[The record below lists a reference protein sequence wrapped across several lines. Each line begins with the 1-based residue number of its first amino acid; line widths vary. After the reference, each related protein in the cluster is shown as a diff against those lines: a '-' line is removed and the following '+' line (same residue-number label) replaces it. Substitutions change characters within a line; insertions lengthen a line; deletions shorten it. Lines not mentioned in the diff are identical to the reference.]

1 MQPFA
6 ATGFSSSAPLV
17 ISCSLFPIIFL
28 CLGGVLLPLK
38 LSFCLKTYWLV
49 YPFNLSYL
57 LRLPIDLSILS
68 IFLTFEVTYWLVYPF
83 NLSYLWGYLL
93 TCLSFNLSY
102 LLGLPIELFYFLPF
116 DDAKV
121 RLFAHTTMKD
131 YKFFLSFCIVFDIN
145 QVFVFA
151 HRLFFLCC
159 PHFHFHEVGEFFKL
173 WDGELLGA
181 FGHQWVLEEGVGRWF
196 VAKELS

>member
-1 MQPFA
+1 MRAWCSLLLQQV
-6 ATGFSSSAPLV
+6 FSSSAPLV

-57 LRLPIDLSILS
+57 WGYLLTCLSFQSFLPLRLPIDLSILQS
-68 IFLTFEVTYWLVYPF
+68 FLPLRFTYWTI
-83 NLSYLWGYLL
+83 LL
-93 TCLSFNLSY
+93 FTFWRCKGTIVCAHNNE
-102 LLGLPIELFYFLPF
+102 GLQ
-116 DDAKV
+116 V
-121 RLFAHTTMKD
+121 
-131 YKFFLSFCIVFDIN
+131 FLSFCIVFDIN